1 MILREIFVRTIPF
14 GEEYIFLMGNHW
26 AFFGFCVLFL
36 LFKGCLKVWMM
47 VWLLFCVLASR
58 LGTQVHIN
66 NRVASYLLS
75 GYSEM
80 AKKQ

>member
-1 MILREIFVRTIPF
+1 MF
-14 GEEYIFLMGNHW
+14 Y
-26 AFFGFCVLFL
+26 FL
-36 LFKGCLKVWMM
+36 LFKGYLKAWMLVCWRIKSSLHFVFQM
-47 VWLLFCVLASR
+47 CRLLFCVLASR
-58 LGTQVHIN
+58 FGTQVHIN

>member
-1 MILREIFVRTIPF
+1 MKSSLHFVFQMCR
-14 GEEYIFLMGNHW
+14 
-26 AFFGFCVLFL
+26 
-36 LFKGCLKVWMM
+36 
-47 VWLLFCVLASR
+47 LLFCVSASR

-80 AKKQ
+80 AKKTVTAAFNNLPPILTFPHRRMGEKTMLSLR